1 MINFFSKIDKDTA
14 KLLIHSKRYL
24 SAIIISKVI
33 YIVSVPIFTRWL
45 SVSEYGIFS
54 VFVSLLSILII
65 FYLLGING
73 AIPRYYYEDKNDFK
87 LFMSSNLNF
96 LLIWTFTISIVI
108 VINRSILSALVVIP
122 EYLVVVLGVV
132 AFFSSIFEVLKSYL
146 QASQK
151 SFKYN
156 ILSVTKTLFFVLLS
170 LGLFY
175 LLKQKHFL
183 SIYISYIIIA
193 LFFFIY
199 SIVYFRKHKLWKYYL
214 KRDYLTYSLSF
225 GSPVVLH
232 LLSLYIL
239 NNFDQVMINKMVG
252 SKAVGLY
259 SIAYQISMIYL
270 FIIMGI
276 NQAWVPLFY
285 EKMKNK
291 EYVNI
296 DNVLKRY
303 SIFISILAVGFVII
317 SPYLVKLLT
326 TSDYLK
332 AINVLPVIVIGFMFQ
347 YLYVQLVNYS
357 FYEKK
362 TLNIAIFSLLAA
374 SVNVA
379 LNYFLIPKFGYVA
392 AAWTTVVSYVLLFL
406 LHYINVKY
414 VLKIKNIVNLKIIVV
429 PVFIAIIIV
438 GIYTCV
444 I

>member
-1 MINFFSKIDKDTA
+1 
-14 KLLIHSKRYL
+14 
-24 SAIIISKVI
+24 
-33 YIVSVPIFTRWL
+33 
-45 SVSEYGIFS
+45 
-54 VFVSLLSILII
+54 
-65 FYLLGING
+65 
-73 AIPRYYYEDKNDFK
+73 
-87 LFMSSNLNF
+87 
-96 LLIWTFTISIVI
+96 
-108 VINRSILSALVVIP
+108 
-122 EYLVVVLGVV
+122 
-132 AFFSSIFEVLKSYL
+132 
-146 QASQK
+146 
-151 SFKYN
+151 
-156 ILSVTKTLFFVLLS
+156 
-170 LGLFY
+170 
-175 LLKQKHFL
+175 
-183 SIYISYIIIA
+183 
-193 LFFFIY
+193 
-199 SIVYFRKHKLWKYYL
+199 
-214 KRDYLTYSLSF
+214 
-225 GSPVVLH
+225 
-232 LLSLYIL
+232 
-239 NNFDQVMINKMVG
+239 MINKMVG

-406 LHYINVKY
+406 LHYINVKFILRVY
-414 VLKIKNIVNLKIIVV
+414 NTVSLKKLITPVLIA
-429 PVFIAIIIV
+429 VFVLGMYIMILNNN
-438 GIYTCV
+438 
-444 I
+444 

>member
-1 MINFFSKIDKDTA
+1 
-14 KLLIHSKRYL
+14 
-24 SAIIISKVI
+24 
-33 YIVSVPIFTRWL
+33 
-45 SVSEYGIFS
+45 
-54 VFVSLLSILII
+54 
-65 FYLLGING
+65 
-73 AIPRYYYEDKNDFK
+73 
-87 LFMSSNLNF
+87 
-96 LLIWTFTISIVI
+96 
-108 VINRSILSALVVIP
+108 
-122 EYLVVVLGVV
+122 
-132 AFFSSIFEVLKSYL
+132 
-146 QASQK
+146 
-151 SFKYN
+151 
-156 ILSVTKTLFFVLLS
+156 
-170 LGLFY
+170 
-175 LLKQKHFL
+175 
-183 SIYISYIIIA
+183 
-193 LFFFIY
+193 
-199 SIVYFRKHKLWKYYL
+199 
-214 KRDYLTYSLSF
+214 
-225 GSPVVLH
+225 
-232 LLSLYIL
+232 
-239 NNFDQVMINKMVG
+239 MINKMVG

-259 SIAYQISMIYL
+259 SIAYQISWIYL
-270 FIIMGI
+270 FMIMGI

-406 LHYINVKY
+406 LHYINVKFILRVY
-414 VLKIKNIVNLKIIVV
+414 NTVSLKKLITPVLIAVFVLGMYIMNLN
-429 PVFIAIIIV
+429 
-438 GIYTCV
+438 Y
-444 I
+444 